1 MVFDQRMRV
10 NAAIAVIIGLAGA
23 PASATERMGTVTVTV
38 DHAKV
43 IRLPERTSTVIV
55 GNPAIADVS
64 VQRNGVLVIT
74 GKSFGVTNMIAL
86 DAGGA
91 MLAESRVMVRAG
103 SDTVVT
109 VQRGMERESY
119 SCAPQ
124 CQPAIQLG
132 DSNRF
137 FGEVGGQ
144 ASSRNQ
150 LSAPAR

>member
-10 NAAIAVIIGLAGA
+10 NAAVAVIIGLAGA